1 MKTLG
6 RQVWT
11 RKGNLGPKI
20 VNEYGYTMST
30 PGLIVWRAPT
40 SDELAVAMVAVLSG
54 DTNLEAT
61 RAYLAEHPDKAQEL
75 HDMFAE

>member
-1 MKTLG
+1 
-6 RQVWT
+6 VYT
-11 RKGNLGPKI
+11 RKGSLGFKI
-20 VNEYGYTMST
+20 DNRPV

-40 SDELAVAMVAVLSG
+40 SDELAVALLAVTSNSTLK
-54 DTNLEAT
+54 ET